1 MARLVASGVG
11 QALPLGELL
20 RSTRTIACVGRN
32 YAAHARELGNAV
44 PSELFFFL
52 KPASALTT
60 PRDAQRVVLPR
71 GVGEVHHEAEL
82 ALVIG
87 ATARRVRREHAMRH
101 VAGFA
106 TAIDVTGRDLQ
117 NKAKKE
123 SLPWTR
129 AKGYD
134 TWCPIGQLTP
144 RAAVSDAAALT
155 VCLSVNGQ
163 ERQRG
168 STGLMLH
175 SIESIIEAVSAVM
188 TLQPGDLIL
197 TGTPAGVGR
206 FGQGDRLSAWIEGLH
221 GPPLELDVVE
231 E

>member
-1 MARLVASGVG
+1 MAS
-11 QALPLGELL
+11 LL
-20 RSTRTIACVGRN
+20 RGTRTIVCVGRN

-44 PSELFFFL
+44 PSELFYFL
-52 KPASALTT
+52 KPVSALVT
-60 PRDAQRVVLPR
+60 PQDAQRVVLPR

-82 ALVIG
+82 ALIIG
-87 ATARRVRREHAMRH
+87 STARRVRREHALRH

-117 NKAKKE
+117 NKAKKD

-144 RAAVSDAAALT
+144 VSAVGDVSALT

-168 STGLMLH
+168 SAGLMLH
-175 SIESIIEAVSAVM
+175 GVESIIEAVSAVM
-188 TLQPGDLIL
+188 TLQPGDLVL
-197 TGTPAGVGR
+197 TGTPAGGR
-206 FGQGDRLSAWIEGLH
+206 G
-221 GPPLELDVVE
+221 
-231 E
+231 

>member
-1 MARLVASGVG
+1 MASLTA
-11 QALPLGELL
+11 LL
-20 RSTRTIACVGRN
+20 RETRTIVCVGRN
-32 YAAHARELGNAV
+32 YAAHAKELGNAV
-44 PSELFFFL
+44 PSELFYFL
-52 KPASALTT
+52 KPVSALVT
-60 PRDAQRVVLPR
+60 PLDAQRVVLPR

-82 ALVIG
+82 AVIIG
-87 ATARRVRREHAMRH
+87 STARRVRREHALRH

-106 TAIDVTGRDLQ
+106 TAIDVTGRELQ
-117 NKAKKE
+117 NKARKD

-144 RAAVSDAAALT
+144 LSAVGDVSALT

-168 STGLMLH
+168 SAGLMLH
-175 SIESIIEAVSAVM
+175 GVESIIEAVSAVM
-188 TLQPGDLIL
+188 TLQRGDLVL

-206 FGQGDRLSAWIEGLH
+206 IDKGDRLSAWIEGLH
-221 GPPLELDVVE
+221 GQPLELEVVE